1 MAERIRELEALR
13 DQQRAQIEEL
23 TMQMAT
29 NEFKNEA
36 RFRRLKALLLHGS
49 SSSSI
54 PKVA

>member
-36 RFRRLKALLLHGS
+36 RFRRLEALLLHGS

-54 PKVA
+54 PEVA